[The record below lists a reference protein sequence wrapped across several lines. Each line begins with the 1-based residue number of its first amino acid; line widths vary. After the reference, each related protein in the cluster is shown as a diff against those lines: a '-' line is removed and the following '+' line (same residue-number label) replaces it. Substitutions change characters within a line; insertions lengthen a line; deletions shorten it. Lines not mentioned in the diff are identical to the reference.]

1 MDSRLMVRP
10 STITAVQQPP
20 AYPPQQPGSYAAV
33 RPTNTLAIVSL
44 VLGIAS
50 YVFLPLVGAIAAIV
64 LGHMARGQIKRTGEG
79 GSGFALA
86 GLVLGYVHIVLV
98 IIAIVVVV
106 IVAVVIGAAAVQSG
120 SH

>member
-1 MDSRLMVRP
+1 MVRP

-50 YVFLPLVGAIAAIV
+50 YVFLPVVGAVAAIV
-64 LGHMARGQIKRTGEG
+64 TGHMARGQIKRTGEG

-86 GLVLGYVHIVLV
+86 GLILGYVHLV
-98 IIAIVVVV
+98 IAVIAIVVVV
-106 IVAVVIGAAAVQSG
+106 IVAVVIGAAALQSG

>member
-1 MDSRLMVRP
+1 MVASP
-10 STITAVQQPP
+10 TITAVQQPP
-20 AYPPQQPGSYAAV
+20 AYPPQQPESYAVA

-44 VLGIAS
+44 VAGIAS
-50 YVFLPLVGAIAAIV
+50 YVFLPIVGAIAAIV

-86 GLVLGYVHIVLV
+86 GLILGYVHLV
-98 IIAIVVVV
+98 IAAIAIVVIV
-106 IVAVVIGAAAVQSG
+106 IVAVVIGAAAVQNG